1 MKRTRRQKWVAGDV
15 ASWVLG
21 VTLGLI
27 LGIALLIVV
36 PRLGQAQGEA
46 KAGEEG
52 TIIADGGNQTS
63 ADATGSESEDVASSQ
78 NTNEGQANSAGSTGE
93 GEATAAEGQDGES
106 AAMGTNSGDEAEES
120 VTSTEQGAQ
129 AEADTAAGETSTD
142 ETNTDAVST
151 SAQTGAGATVAPLG
165 TAEAD
170 EARATGE
177 IGSSTAKNTG
187 EGNTAEEAITGEQTD
202 SAGDVGAGQTIYA
215 SNCAGCHGANGQG
228 GFGPSLVTA
237 DGPKSWTLAQFTTT
251 LREGKTPERELA
263 PTMPRFSEQQ
273 LSDAQIADLHAYIK
287 SLN

>member
-1 MKRTRRQKWVAGDV
+1 MKRTRRQRWVAGDV
-15 ASWVLG
+15 LSWVLG

-27 LGIALLIVV
+27 LGIALLIVA

-46 KAGEEG
+46 NAGEEG
-52 TIIADGGNQTS
+52 TIIAQGENQTG
-63 ADATGSESEDVASSQ
+63 ADATGSESEDVASSEG
-78 NTNEGQANSAGSTGE
+78 TSEGQAGSAGSTQE
-93 GEATAAEGQDGES
+93 GEAAAERQGGQS
-106 AAMGTNSGDEAEES
+106 AGMGTNSGDEAEEG

-129 AEADTAAGETSTD
+129 AEADTAAGETSTN
-142 ETNTDAVST
+142 EANTDAVST
-151 SAQTGAGATVAPLG
+151 TDQTGAGATVAPLG

-177 IGSSTAKNTG
+177 IGSSTAQNTG
-187 EGNTAEEAITGEQTD
+187 EGNTAEEAVTGQPTD
-202 SAGDVGAGQTIYA
+202 SAGDTGAGQTIFA

-263 PTMPRFSEQQ
+263 PTMPRYSEAQI
-273 LSDAQIADLHAYIK
+273 SDAQIVDLHAYIK
-287 SLN
+287 TLN